1 MKTFIYKSLIICFL
15 FFLLFHLTFGF
26 VVKSYTNKFYNTFSK
41 DKIYYIKDKIREEI
55 KQANT
60 KEKILDDNDAELLRN
75 FINKILLEIN

>member
-41 DKIYYIKDKIREEI
+41 DKIHYIKDKIREEI